1 MTCNYF
7 EYRDLMDKLFYGVAL
22 TDSHLNNVTEQIRQY
37 IVNGGAGNVMN
48 SLGIGIKVVTKETAL
63 LPTEVVSR
71 RFVWLN
77 GERKGEELDRNE
89 IENIGMFL
97 KHGAFYGRCG
107 VAMD

>member
-22 TDSHLNNVTEQIRQY
+22 TDSHLNNATEQIRQY
-37 IVNGGAGNVMN
+37 IVNGGAGNVMK
-48 SLGIGIKVVTKETAL
+48 SLGIGIKVVTKEAAL

-77 GERKGEELDRNE
+77 GERKGEELDMNE

-107 VAMD
+107 LAMD